1 MLSLWFEGE
10 DKTKIF
16 SSQVLNT
23 NIFDLHLHKPK
34 QATMQTMKLNNYIK
48 EEFYI
53 LYQLASIA
61 GYEDIAAK
69 LNADYHWLADM
80 EKEKSE

>member
-1 MLSLWFEGE
+1 VSLWFEGE
-10 DKTKIF
+10 DKKKIF

-34 QATMQTMKLNNYIK
+34 QATMQTQLNQYTKGEIA
-48 EEFYI
+48 F
-53 LYQLASIA
+53 LSSLAFNA
-61 GYEDIAAK
+61 GYEDLANK
-69 LNADYHWLADM
+69 LEADYHWLADM

>member
-34 QATMQTMKLNNYIK
+34 QATMQTQLNQYTKGEIA
-48 EEFYI
+48 F
-53 LYQLASIA
+53 LSSLAFNA
-61 GYEDIAAK
+61 GYEDLANK
-69 LNADYHWLADM
+69 LEADYHWLADM
-80 EKEKSE
+80 EKEKAE

>member
-23 NIFDLHLHKPK
+23 NIFALYLRKPK
-34 QATMQTMKLNNYIK
+34 QATMQTQLNQYTKGEIA
-48 EEFYI
+48 F
-53 LYQLASIA
+53 LSSLAFNA
-61 GYEDIAAK
+61 GYEDLANK
-69 LNADYHWLADM
+69 LEADYHWLADM
-80 EKEKSE
+80 EKEKGE

>member
-1 MLSLWFEGE
+1 MLSLWFEGK

-23 NIFDLHLHKPK
+23 NIFDLHLRKPK
-34 QATMQTMKLNNYIK
+34 QATMQTQLNQYTKGEIA
-48 EEFYI
+48 F
-53 LYQLASIA
+53 LSSLAFNA
-61 GYEDIAAK
+61 GYEDLANK
-69 LNADYHWLADM
+69 LEADYHWLADM